1 MRPAIA
7 AAALAL
13 IAVCP
18 AATSMAAAAPSVLVE
33 AEAFH
38 DPGGWVVDTQ
48 SMDAMGSPYL
58 LAHGLGKPVARAGT
72 KVRFAAAGV
81 YRVWVRTRDWVP
93 PHGPGK
99 FRLHMGGRPVGKVFG
114 AEGDGTWQ
122 WRDGG
127 AVEVQ
132 AGETLLEL
140 EDLTGFD
147 GRCDAILFVAEAPPD
162 FRPPNSGKEMA
173 DFRRR
178 LLGLPETPADGGT
191 YDFVVVGGGYAGT
204 CAAIAAARLGLTVA
218 LIQDRPVLGGNAS
231 SEVRVGPIGGLDK
244 GPFLHNADIVKEIH
258 QGAGGVQSSG
268 GLRARPNDGHLLAM
282 VRAEKNI
289 SLFLEAHAFAVEKDG
304 LRLKAVVARHVRTS
318 EEKVFRGALFAD
330 CTGDATVGFLAGAD
344 WRMGREGR
352 PETGELLA
360 PPQADKIL
368 MGMSN
373 FWTARHTE
381 APAAFPACPWVL
393 HITEES
399 VEVSTPKYPP
409 KFGEYAYVGGW
420 NWEGGFNRDPIAEAE
435 RVRDHNLRAI
445 FGTWDFLKNRSKDRQ
460 KYADAELDWAAFIAG
475 KRESRRLLG
484 DLILTQQDMTEPKAY
499 PDVCVTATWYFD
511 IHFPHPD
518 NTRFFPGEEFRSLAY
533 DDPNFERLRGSIP
546 GTYTTIKPYPIPY
559 RCFYSRSV
567 PNLFMAGR
575 DISVTHVG
583 LAPVRVMNT
592 TGMMGTVVGR
602 AAYLCRKHN
611 ADPRAVYEKHLE
623 EFKALL
629 TNPQEQ

>member
-1 MRPAIA
+1 MTVCTAATSLA
-7 AAALAL
+7 AAAR
-13 IAVCP
+13 
-18 AATSMAAAAPSVLVE
+18 SVLVE

-38 DPGGWVVDTQ
+38 DPGGWVIDTQ
-48 SMDAMGSPYL
+48 SMDVMGSPYL
-58 LAHGLGKPVARAGT
+58 LAHGLGKPVVKAST
-72 KVRFAAAGV
+72 KARFAAAGA
-81 YRVWVRTRDWVP
+81 YRVWVHTRDWVP

-99 FRLHMGGRPVGKVFG
+99 FRLHVGGRPVAKVFG

-122 WRDGG
+122 WHDGG

-258 QGAGGVQSSG
+258 RGAGGVQSSG

-282 VRAEKNI
+282 VQAEKNI
-289 SLFLEAHAFAVEKDG
+289 SLFLETHAFAVEKDG

-360 PPQADKIL
+360 PPQADKLL

-373 FWTARHTE
+373 FWTAVHTG
-381 APAAFPACPWVL
+381 APAAFPACPWAL
-393 HITEES
+393 PITEES

-460 KYADAELDWAAFIAG
+460 EYADAELEWAAFISG

-484 DLILTQQDMTEPKAY
+484 DLILTQQDMTEPKVY
-499 PDVCVTATWYFD
+499 PDACVTATWYFD
-511 IHFPHPD
+511 IHYPHPD

-559 RCFYSRSV
+559 RCFYSRNV

-602 AAYLCRKHN
+602 AAWLCRKLSV
-611 ADPRAVYEKHLE
+611 DPRAVYEKHLE

-629 TNPQEQ
+629 TNPQKQ